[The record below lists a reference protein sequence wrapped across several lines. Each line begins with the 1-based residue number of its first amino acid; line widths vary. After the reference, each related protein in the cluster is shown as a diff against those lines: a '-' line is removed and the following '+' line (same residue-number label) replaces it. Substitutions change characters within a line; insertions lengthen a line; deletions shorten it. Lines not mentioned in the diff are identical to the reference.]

1 MLFTSYKFILFLLIL
16 FILYYAI
23 PSKHQCKL
31 LLIFSYAFYLFAGPK
46 YIIYILVSSVT
57 IHITEILINNITEFN
72 YEEFKIKLIYFYTE
86 FGNFDN
92 GKASGKLYNVILD
105 GTYDEY

>member
-1 MLFTSYKFILFLLIL
+1 MKE
-16 FILYYAI
+16 
-23 PSKHQCKL
+23 K
-31 LLIFSYAFYLFAGPK
+31 
-46 YIIYILVSSVT
+46 
-57 IHITEILINNITEFN
+57 
-72 YEEFKIKLIYFYTE
+72 EFKIKLIDFYTE